1 MESSA
6 FISITRITD
15 TEDQNWCA
23 ALMANSEPWISLKK
37 TYEDGQD
44 LMRVTEGGMESY
56 MAKIGNERLGFVI
69 IKMAGSFVGYIQTL
83 AVAESNRGMGI
94 GNLLMDYI
102 EKRIFEVSP
111 NAFICVSDFNEKALK
126 LYESRGYQLLG
137 KLENYIEN
145 GFAELLLRK
154 SIGSINDFKAKKLTN
169 A

>member
-1 MESSA
+1 
-6 FISITRITD
+6 
-15 TEDQNWCA
+15 
-23 ALMANSEPWISLKK
+23 
-37 TYEDGQD
+37 
-44 LMRVTEGGMESY
+44 
-56 MAKIGNERLGFVI
+56 
-69 IKMAGSFVGYIQTL
+69 
-83 AVAESNRGMGI
+83 
-94 GNLLMDYI
+94 MDYI